1 MYYDPSALHDRI
13 ADLSGRGG
21 EVMGKL
27 YVNDRKLDELILA
40 AKFVLEGL
48 DNLGLSNMRTT
59 LRLKVAIEALSKGG
73 DGCITR
79 MIESS

>member
-1 MYYDPSALHDRI
+1 
-13 ADLSGRGG
+13 
-21 EVMGKL
+21 MGKL

-48 DNLGLSNMRTT
+48 DNLGLGNMRTT

-73 DGCITR
+73 DG
-79 MIESS
+79 E